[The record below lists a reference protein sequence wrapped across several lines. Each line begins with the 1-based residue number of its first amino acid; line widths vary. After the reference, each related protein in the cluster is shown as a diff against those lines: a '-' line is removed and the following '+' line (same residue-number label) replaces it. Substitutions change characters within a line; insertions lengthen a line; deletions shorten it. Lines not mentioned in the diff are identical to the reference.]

1 MREGAE
7 FAAPLESVT
16 SGRLVFERGASDIFI
31 GVSPSMGDLLRARFE
46 GPASQVRVQ
55 DGIVTVRQR
64 RRRLPS
70 LSRNERANEIL
81 LNGSIPWEV
90 EVRGGASNLVVD
102 LNGLKLR
109 SLEIKGGASQVKL
122 TLAPPSGTIPLR
134 VLGGAEGMTIRR
146 PKGVAAR
153 VRVSRGASG
162 LVFDEQSHG
171 AVGGETSLQS
181 PDYEHAADRYDIE
194 VSGGVSGLTIE
205 AT

>member
-1 MREGAE
+1 
-7 FAAPLESVT
+7 
-16 SGRLVFERGASDIFI
+16 
-31 GVSPSMGDLLRARFE
+31 
-46 GPASQVRVQ
+46 
-55 DGIVTVRQR
+55 
-64 RRRLPS
+64 
-70 LSRNERANEIL
+70 L

-90 EVRGGASNLVVD
+90 EVRGGASNLVTD
-102 LNGLKLR
+102 FDELNLG

-122 TLAPPSGTIPLR
+122 KLPPPTGTIPLR
-134 VLGGAEGMTIRR
+134 VLGGADGLIVHR
-146 PKGVAAR
+146 PNGVAAR